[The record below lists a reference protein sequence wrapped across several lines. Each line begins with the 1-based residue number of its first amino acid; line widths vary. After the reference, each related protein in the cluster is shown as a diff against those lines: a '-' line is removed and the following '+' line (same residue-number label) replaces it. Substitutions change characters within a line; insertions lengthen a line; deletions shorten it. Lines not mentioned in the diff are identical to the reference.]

1 MKDNK
6 KYRIKKEYEE
16 EYKEEIEYLYAFIGL
31 YIHINKKMK

>member
-16 EYKEEIEYLYAFIGL
+16 EYKEEIENIIDTIGFNI
-31 YIHINKKMK
+31 YINEKT

>member
-16 EYKEEIEYLYAFIGL
+16 EYKEELENIIDTIGFNI
-31 YIHINKKMK
+31 YINKET